1 MTWKALG
8 PRVRSWGSSPLE
20 GEMSARRAAI
30 RRDIR
35 ERRSFRRLWAR
46 TLDDATI
53 SLWVRGIARRE
64 LEGRKRLD
72 RQPKRVRGLQ

>member
-1 MTWKALG
+1 
-8 PRVRSWGSSPLE
+8 
-20 GEMSARRAAI
+20 MSARRAAI

-35 ERRSFRRLWAR
+35 ERRIHRRLWAR

-53 SLWVRGIARRE
+53 SLWCRTIARRAF
-64 LEGRKRLD
+64 EGRKRLD